1 MGCIEVR
8 NIIDQI
14 TNREIPEN
22 ALCDVMDH
30 IESCE
35 SCNEYL
41 KTTKTVELLLKS
53 CNVVVPLHGDPFERF
68 NRQLD
73 EIVVRVPLWRLV
85 LNHPFTKPAIVAG
98 LVLVAVVVGGFS
110 AYNANINASPSVADK
125 KIDATLIKMPDG
137 AVLMKTS
144 DGREIIFLDPV
155 LEAEGKVDDVLREL
169 QEAMKTNPED
179 TSEEL
184 HFASN

>member
-1 MGCIEVR
+1 MGCNEVR

-22 ALCDVMDH
+22 ALCDAMDH
-30 IESCE
+30 INSCE
-35 SCNEYL
+35 SCSEYL
-41 KTTKTVELLLKS
+41 KSARAVGLLLKS
-53 CNVVVPLHGDPFERF
+53 CDTVEPLHNDPFERF
-68 NRQLD
+68 NRQLEEK
-73 EIVVRVPLWRLV
+73 EIRVPLWKMV
-85 LNHPFTKPAIVAG
+85 LAHPFTRPAIVVG
-98 LVLVAVVVGGFS
+98 LILVAVVAGGFS
-110 AYNANINASPSVADK
+110 AYNANVNATPSLADQ

-169 QEAMKTNPED
+169 REAMSSHPED
-179 TSEEL
+179 ISEDL